1 MPRKRILIIAVL
13 LLIGII
19 AVLLVSAIGQTPET
33 GTAVTQTAP
42 DVGAQPPTSE
52 NTRTA
57 EPSLTPAPLVFDGQ
71 RAMAD
76 VEYQVSLGPRL
87 PGSTAHAQAVDWML
101 AELQNAG
108 WSSEVQETERMGHP
122 IRNVIGK
129 RGQGETWLIIGAHYD
144 SRFWADEDPDPNNH
158 RQPVPGANDGASG
171 VGVLLELARTLP
183 ADLDKQIWLVFFDTE
198 DQGRIPDWDW
208 ILGSRAFVDALESIP
223 DAVMVID
230 MIGDADLNIYME
242 RNSDP
247 ELTQSVWAKAAELGY
262 SDQFIPEPRH
272 AMLDDHTPFI
282 ERGIPSVLLIDFDY
296 PYWHTLEDTPDKI
309 SPQSLQAVGDT
320 VTAWLLEY

>member
-1 MPRKRILIIAVL
+1 MPGKRILIIAVL

-33 GTAVTQTAP
+33 GTAVTQSAP
-42 DVGAQPPTSE
+42 DVGAQPPTPE

-57 EPSLTPAPLVFDGQ
+57 EPSPTAAPLVFDGQ
-71 RAMAD
+71 RALAD

-101 AELQNAG
+101 TELQNAG
-108 WSSEVQETERMGHP
+108 WSAEVQETERMGHP

-129 RGQGETWLIIGAHYD
+129 SGQGEPWLIIGAHYD

-208 ILGSRAFVDALESIP
+208 ILGSRAFVDALESTP

-262 SDQFIPEPRH
+262 SDQFIAEPRH

-296 PYWHTLEDTPDKI
+296 PYWHTLEDTLDKI
-309 SPQSLQAVGDT
+309 SAQSLQAVGDT

>member
-1 MPRKRILIIAVL
+1 
-13 LLIGII
+13 
-19 AVLLVSAIGQTPET
+19 
-33 GTAVTQTAP
+33 
-42 DVGAQPPTSE
+42 
-52 NTRTA
+52 
-57 EPSLTPAPLVFDGQ
+57 
-71 RAMAD
+71 

-87 PGSTAHAQAVDWML
+87 PGSAAHAQAVDWML

-108 WSSEVQETERMGHP
+108 WSSEVQETQLMGHP
-122 IRNVIGK
+122 IRNVIAK
-129 RGQGETWLIIGAHYD
+129 RGQGEPWLIIGAHYD

-208 ILGSRAFVDALESIP
+208 ILGSRAFVDALESTP

-262 SDQFIPEPRH
+262 SDQFITEPRH

-309 SPQSLQAVGDT
+309 SAQSLQAVGDT